1 MDVSTIVSIGT
12 LIDTLAL
19 LTYVETY
26 AHPFYLK
33 NEDFFFIAVWQL
45 LAQLLGNKA
54 DLYTFI

>member
-33 NEDFFFIAVWQL
+33 NEDFFL
-45 LAQLLGNKA
+45 LLYGSYLLSC
-54 DLYTFI
+54 